1 MVETR
6 SQAKQTPQNEA
17 SSSELRPETLGL
29 PAIEPEAYYM
39 FRLFMERFMKEQEEQ
54 KALMVTPETD
64 NEKTAKQKRKK
75 KNKSFVEN
83 QDEDHLSSD
92 STTSKEEKP
101 ELSSLKK
108 KKTTKKNKKG
118 KDVMIENSSPSPIT
132 TESSEE
138 KHKRKRKPTK
148 KVKKTKKYITSS
160 SSDGE
165 SSEEKVKEIKGKKKK
180 TRPELVESSDDESPT
195 KRRFYEMEKRMNNLE
210 LRGKGKHSYSCE
222 DYYLGIEGDEDVKG
236 LPREFIRYDG
246 TTCPHVHLSTFFN
259 DCYKIRTN
267 NRALFQYFPRSL
279 EGIAAQWYKENI
291 NPIELKEFDKLINM
305 FVERFEQNAPMAP
318 TLSTICSLRQKQ
330 GEKAREFIQK
340 WRMQCN
346 KMKEPISET
355 QALSLIRKNLAQPL
369 KSLIRNAPI
378 KTFAELI
385 EQANSIEEGIEEGDF
400 DGITAPKYKEDG
412 KKGGRTQLPAQ
423 FIANAGIRKDH
434 DNNYKH
440 DKGVSFKKN
449 TQFLKGD
456 DERKNK
462 HPGWSYDRKF
472 TPLSQSREK
481 ILEYLLAKGTIVL
494 PKVSEPPKMMG
505 GNKEKLCKF
514 HRTPGHDTE
523 DCFVL
528 KNIIQDF
535 INKDLKICDD
545 STPEI
550 LRNPFPDHGKAVVA
564 MITTVTPLS
573 YHPQEHIRPYIGS
586 SSHKIMVVNQGKEP
600 LDFITMMKG
609 RIESLP
615 KKLPMIPKTFILQ
628 GDESSND
635 SSDEDPC
642 YLDVLPLE
650 ERMDERDSIQASKNQ
665 SITFSEKDLSKWGY
679 FHEDALYIVVQVN
692 GMTVPHV
699 LIDGGSGLNICPD
712 LTAKTL
718 GFRENE
724 YRSDNTKIYGYDGRG
739 MNSKGTLDMNV
750 IIENTSHCIVFHVV
764 DVPPSYNLLLGRPW
778 IHQVR
783 AIPSTLH
790 QCLKWNFGPSV
801 ITVRAEDPVK
811 RLMQPMLPR
820 PIDPVDVPSIRTTK
834 DRPLEEWMQ
843 NMEIEEPSGNAY
855 AISSNRASY
864 QEHLLYVHF
873 MKNPKGFQL
882 LLKGGYRPFTGLG
895 KNEDGILQPIS
906 ISFQMNMRGLGYHEG
921 I

>member
-92 STTSKEEKP
+92 STTSKEENP

-138 KHKRKRKPTK
+138 KPKRKRKPTK

-165 SSEEKVKEIKGKKKK
+165 SSEEKVNEIKGKKKK

-195 KRRFYEMEKRMNNLE
+195 KRRFYEMEKRTNNLE
-210 LRGKGKHSYSCE
+210 LRGKGKRSYSCE

-267 NRALFQYFPRSL
+267 NRALFRYFPRSL

-355 QALSLIRKNLAQPL
+355 QALSLIRKNLVQPL

-400 DGITAPKYKEDG
+400 DGIIAPKYKENG

-456 DERKNK
+456 N
-462 HPGWSYDRKF
+462 
-472 TPLSQSREK
+472 
-481 ILEYLLAKGTIVL
+481 
-494 PKVSEPPKMMG
+494 
-505 GNKEKLCKF
+505 
-514 HRTPGHDTE
+514 
-523 DCFVL
+523 
-528 KNIIQDF
+528 
-535 INKDLKICDD
+535 
-545 STPEI
+545 
-550 LRNPFPDHGKAVVA
+550 
-564 MITTVTPLS
+564 
-573 YHPQEHIRPYIGS
+573 
-586 SSHKIMVVNQGKEP
+586 
-600 LDFITMMKG
+600 
-609 RIESLP
+609 
-615 KKLPMIPKTFILQ
+615 
-628 GDESSND
+628 
-635 SSDEDPC
+635 
-642 YLDVLPLE
+642 
-650 ERMDERDSIQASKNQ
+650 
-665 SITFSEKDLSKWGY
+665 
-679 FHEDALYIVVQVN
+679 
-692 GMTVPHV
+692 
-699 LIDGGSGLNICPD
+699 
-712 LTAKTL
+712 
-718 GFRENE
+718 
-724 YRSDNTKIYGYDGRG
+724 
-739 MNSKGTLDMNV
+739 
-750 IIENTSHCIVFHVV
+750 
-764 DVPPSYNLLLGRPW
+764 
-778 IHQVR
+778 
-783 AIPSTLH
+783 
-790 QCLKWNFGPSV
+790 
-801 ITVRAEDPVK
+801 
-811 RLMQPMLPR
+811 
-820 PIDPVDVPSIRTTK
+820 
-834 DRPLEEWMQ
+834 
-843 NMEIEEPSGNAY
+843 
-855 AISSNRASY
+855 
-864 QEHLLYVHF
+864 
-873 MKNPKGFQL
+873 
-882 LLKGGYRPFTGLG
+882 
-895 KNEDGILQPIS
+895 
-906 ISFQMNMRGLGYHEG
+906 
-921 I
+921 